1 MVLTGASL
9 MPAHKGLA
17 EEPRPFQHD
26 DSNLV
31 SVDYTRLKIDSAG
44 RIVIPAEMRAAMLVK
59 PGDTVTAEVVN
70 GEFRLVSPEVVLRQ
84 IQALARQ
91 HKRPGVDGVDEFIA
105 DRREEARRVD
115 ERFDRLE
122 REAAEIAAARNQKK

>member
-1 MVLTGASL
+1 MSAR
-9 MPAHKGLA
+9 KGLA
-17 EEPRPFQHD
+17 EEPQPFEHD
-26 DSNLV
+26 DSGLQ

-70 GEFRLVSPEVVLRQ
+70 GEFRIVSPEVVLRQ
-84 IQALARQ
+84 IRALAQQ
-91 HKRPGVDGVDEFIA
+91 HKKPGVDEVDEFIA